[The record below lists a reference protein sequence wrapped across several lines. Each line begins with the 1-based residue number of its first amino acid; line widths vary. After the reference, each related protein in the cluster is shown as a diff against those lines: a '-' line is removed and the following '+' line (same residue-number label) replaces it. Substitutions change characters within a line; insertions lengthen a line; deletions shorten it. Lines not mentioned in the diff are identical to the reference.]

1 MEKTYPLWRKVI
13 CGICRRAMLLGGTVV
28 KGVDYRYFF
37 CSHAREQVGEG
48 GCSRKYTKNRKLNA
62 VVWEAVKALL
72 AAGGNLK
79 KKIVKKQAEKERFA
93 NMDQFMGGNPDQE
106 TYQSRRAELSEEAA
120 GLEEKISDLEAKLQ
134 EMETIRDDGTK
145 EALEMMERF
154 KGVTELDQ
162 KIVYAL
168 IDKVLV
174 YDPEHVEI
182 RWKFSDEV
190 IKMMEEFK

>member
-1 MEKTYPLWRKVI
+1 M
-13 CGICRRAMLLGGTVV
+13 
-28 KGVDYRYFF
+28 DYRYFF
-37 CSHAREQVGEG
+37 CSHAREQTGEG
-48 GCSRKYTKNRKLNA
+48 GCSRKYTRDKKLNA
-62 VVWEAVKALL
+62 VVWESVKALL
-72 AAGGNLK
+72 AAEGELK
-79 KKIVKKQAEKERFA
+79 KKFARKQAEAERDNADLVKELAKLQKEKERCEAERFA
-93 NMDQFMGGNPDQE
+93 NMDQFMDGNLDQE

-134 EMETIRDDGTK
+134 EMETIWDDGMK
-145 EALEMMERF
+145 EALETMERF
-154 KGVTELDQ
+154 QGVTELDQ

-190 IKMMEEFK
+190 MKMVEES